1 MHYCLSYMSLE
12 DIISPVTLLAN
23 GKEREFENGKTL
35 SSTEFDTFLII
46 DRVEA
51 VQGRLIITAHAQ
63 ERVSLFNP
71 EEHNIFD
78 GV

>member
-1 MHYCLSYMSLE
+1 MHYFLSYMSLRN
-12 DIISPVTLLAN
+12 IISPVTLLIN

-51 VQGRLIITAHAQ
+51 AQGRLIITAHAQ
-63 ERVSLFNP
+63 EQVSSFNP